1 MVAMTLWMQI
11 SSGSETPIYQ
21 QLVEQ
26 IGGAIAKGELRTGD
40 KLPAVRALAA
50 ELVINPNTVAR
61 AYTLLEQSGLVTTK
75 TGSGTFVSDPA
86 LRHDAA
92 QINLLA
98 ERMDTLIARAV
109 NLGLG
114 RPELTAL
121 FETRLEKFAPQLDKG
136 KTENG

>member
-1 MVAMTLWMQI
+1 MALWMQI

-26 IGGAIAKGELRTGD
+26 ISGAIARGELRTGD

-86 LRHDAA
+86 LRHADAA
-92 QINLLA
+92 QINALA
-98 ERMDTLIARAV
+98 ERMDTLISRAV
-109 NLGLG
+109 NLGLD
-114 RPELTAL
+114 RNALVAL
-121 FETRLEKFAPQLDKG
+121 FEKRLEKFAGTLDKG
-136 KTENG
+136 EAENG